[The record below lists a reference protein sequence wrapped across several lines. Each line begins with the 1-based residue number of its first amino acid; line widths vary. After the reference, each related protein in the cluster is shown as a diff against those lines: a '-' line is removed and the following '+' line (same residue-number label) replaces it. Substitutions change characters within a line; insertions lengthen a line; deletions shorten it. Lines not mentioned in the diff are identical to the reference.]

1 MSRTLSVLV
10 VDDEAGLCAGVARV
24 FRKLRVEGMDGNEPY
39 TFETQSASRAEE
51 ARRLWSQT
59 PFDLYLV
66 DYRLPDANGLD
77 LVRELRSRDEDAPIV
92 VITAFASLDV
102 AVTATKNGAFDFL
115 SKPFTPEELEAV
127 VRKAVRQ
134 LTLQRR
140 ARALEE
146 QRRRARFEFLSVLAH
161 ELKAPLGAVENYL
174 RIMKDQV
181 LGPYVSNYETQID
194 RALLRI
200 EGMRKM
206 ISDLLDLTRI
216 ESGEKRR
223 ELQRLDLGEVA
234 RQVLDNYAAEAS
246 ARGIALELH
255 APAPVEL
262 QADRGEMEIILNNLV
277 SNAIKYNR
285 PKGRVDVYVMKDGE
299 QVTIRVRD
307 TGIGISEADAA
318 KLFHEF
324 VRIKNEHTA
333 AIPGSGL
340 GLSIVKK
347 LALLY
352 DGDVSVRGQP
362 GEGSEFT
369 VTLKATSGGRD
380 PAKEESHPQ
389 DANPPSAA
397 ATR

>member
-1 MSRTLSVLV
+1 
-10 VDDEAGLCAGVARV
+10 
-24 FRKLRVEGMDGNEPY
+24 
-39 TFETQSASRAEE
+39 
-51 ARRLWSQT
+51 
-59 PFDLYLV
+59 V